1 MLQGGY
7 KCLLRSKFWEVLSLF
22 IFIHERH
29 KYQLKKQKKLCRTS
43 CWNVPGHLIRT
54 SPDVLCERPE
64 SKCYGESL
72 EFPPLP
78 LREAP
83 RKIYICS
90 FGHCPNSHWTPP
102 PLSNGHSVAPI
113 VGQNHANARLYML
126 NRCHKPS
133 WQGFRPTHPN
143 GQCPNEQRYF
153 YVGASLRRTRILK
166 TENDSSRGFN
176 W

>member
-29 KYQLKKQKKLCRTS
+29 KYQLKKQKKKLCRTS

-72 EFPPLP
+72 A
-78 LREAP
+78 LRPIIVEVTRRNSQLEGGVLAP
-83 RKIYICS
+83 VDSIGGAFSTRRGSRTKEERES
-90 FGHCPNSHWTPP
+90 G
-102 PLSNGHSVAPI
+102 GK
-113 VGQNHANARLYML
+113 RLD
-126 NRCHKPS
+126 P
-133 WQGFRPTHPN
+133 
-143 GQCPNEQRYF
+143 
-153 YVGASLRRTRILK
+153 
-166 TENDSSRGFN
+166 
-176 W
+176 